1 MLITGDDSD
10 IGQSVS
16 ILMARESAEITFV
29 YLSEEK
35 EDAKWTK
42 QQIEKAG
49 HQAQKLALNITKEE
63 NCK

>member
-1 MLITGDDSD
+1 MLITGDNSG
-10 IGQSVS
+10 IGRSVS
-16 ILMARESAEITFV
+16 ILMAREGADISFV

-49 HQAQKLALNITKEE
+49 HQAPKLALNITKEE